1 MLNHTTKSVK
11 IDVLRDYMVRLLK
24 AVGFD
29 DQAAATVAEQHLES
43 DLRGVGIQGFNH
55 LINSHLQQYTDGLT
69 DPKGKP
75 TLAKDGPCYALVDGH
90 SGPGPLAALFA
101 ADVAIGKAK
110 QAGCAVVGIVNSH
123 DLFQAGLYADK
134 IARQDLVAM
143 VFSDDV
149 VPVVHPFGGTESMLG
164 SNPMAWAVPTEE
176 EPFVL
181 DFTPCRITPTMVRY
195 TQRYGGQLPLGV
207 ATDVDGNPTTD
218 PFKVTSGVSYGP
230 DKGRQTDKGA
240 IDPGGHRGF
249 GMLLMIDFLSG
260 ALVGA
265 DMGVAHVRKDHSVK
279 GHLFIAMDP
288 AMFGTADAFKRA
300 ASARIREI
308 KESRK
313 APGIAEIRV
322 PGERSA
328 RDRAANLE
336 SGTVQVDA
344 LCWEDGLEIGKKL
357 GVAAPRA

>member
-1 MLNHTTKSVK
+1 MLNHTTKTVK
-11 IDVLRDYMVRLLK
+11 IAVLRDYMVGLLK

-29 DQAAATVAEQHLES
+29 DEAAATVAGMHLES

-55 LINSHLQQYTDGLT
+55 LINSHLQQYTSGMS

-75 TLAKDGPCYALVDGH
+75 ALVKEGPCYALVDGH

-101 ADVAIGKAK
+101 CDVVARKAK
-110 QAGCAVVGIVNSH
+110 QAGCAVVGVTNSH

-134 IARQDLVAM
+134 IARHDLLAM

-149 VPVVHPFGGTESMLG
+149 VPVVSPSGGTASMLG
-164 SNPMAWAVPTEE
+164 SNPMAWAVPTEG

-181 DFTPCRITPTMVRY
+181 DFTPCLITPTMVRY
-195 TQRYGGQLPLGV
+195 TQRYGGKLPLGV
-207 ATDVDGNPTTD
+207 ARDVDGKPTTD
-218 PFKVTSGVSYGP
+218 PFKVTTGVSYGP
-230 DKGRQTDKGA
+230 DKGLQADKGA

-249 GMLLMIDFLSG
+249 GMLMMIEFLSG

-265 DMGVAHVRKDHSVK
+265 DMGVAHVHKDHPVK
-279 GHLFIAMDP
+279 GHLFVAMDP
-288 AMFGTADAFKRA
+288 AMFGAADTFKRA

-313 APGIAEIRV
+313 APGVEEIRV
-322 PGERSA
+322 PGERSS
-328 RDRAANLE
+328 RDRAANLK
-336 SGTVQVDA
+336 SGTVAIDA
-344 LCWEDGLEIGKKL
+344 LCWEDGLKLGAKL
-357 GVAAPRA
+357 GVAPPPA